1 MDNNNNNDNNDPII
15 NYSYTVHQALL
26 ELAASRDIVLEWAQD
41 STTMYYRTVDNPNT
55 VTKIDMHQQTNLD
68 PTTLL
73 SIILGTREPLALYS
87 MSRVVGYF
95 SRISNWNKS
104 KIGELKDRQSGNYG
118 VPA

>member
-1 MDNNNNNDNNDPII
+1 MDSNDDVPLI
-15 NYSYTVHQALL
+15 NYSYDLHLKLL

-104 KIGELKDRQSGNYG
+104 KIGELRDRQSGNYG
-118 VPA
+118 VPSTF